1 MSAVRLLQDQ
11 LTAVKALADAVRQDG
26 PDTAIV
32 VLSPDTPL
40 VSEWL
45 QPRLAEAAIASAIP
59 DGEAVAL
66 YALDRRTLA
75 QILRLD
81 GAPIRGPVH
90 SFLSCADALDSGQA
104 RIVALAHGEIA
115 WNGRPGPAWGQARG
129 LA

>member
-1 MSAVRLLQDQ
+1 MSARAFLRSQLPVIQRL
-11 LTAVKALADAVRQDG
+11 AGAVRQDG
-26 PDTAIV
+26 PDLAIV
-32 VLSPDTPL
+32 ALDPGTPL
-40 VSEWL
+40 VAEWIA
-45 QPRLAEAAIASAIP
+45 PRVAEASVASATS
-59 DGEAVAL
+59 DNGVAV

-75 QILRLD
+75 TILRLD
-81 GAPIRGPVH
+81 QAPVTGPLH